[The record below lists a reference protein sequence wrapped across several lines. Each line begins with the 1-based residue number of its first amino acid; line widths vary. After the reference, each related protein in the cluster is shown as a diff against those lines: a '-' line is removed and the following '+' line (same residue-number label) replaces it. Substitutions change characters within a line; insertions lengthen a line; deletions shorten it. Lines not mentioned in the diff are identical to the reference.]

1 MSLKIAARMVRE
13 LSPKVLFKATYNLG
27 WKGIRAV
34 SRYEK
39 RAKRGEHYPAFMV
52 ISLTNQCNLNCQG
65 CWVHQSDP
73 PQRIEPDV
81 LERIIAASKSQGSYF
96 FGLLG
101 GEPLLYEGLFDVLA
115 RHPDCYF
122 QLFTNGTLITDAL
135 AARMAKLG
143 NITPLISV
151 EGLEQ
156 VSDERRGGEAVF
168 ERTLDGIRHCV
179 AHKLMTGVATS
190 VCRSN
195 MTDLVSREFLERLVE
210 LGVHYAWYYIYRPV
224 GAKPCPQLC
233 LSKAQILELRRF
245 IVDARDWAPL
255 MVVDAYWDHDGN
267 AVCPA
272 AMGISHHIG
281 PTGFVEPCPIIQTAK
296 DHIGDGSD
304 LVDLV
309 NASSFIPAFKRL
321 AVADSRGCILLDDPT
336 ALRDLA
342 VKAGA
347 ADSSGRDTVFDELAV
362 MRPRPGHDMPGDEIP
377 DRNWF
382 YRFAKKNWFF
392 GFGAY
397 G

>member
-27 WKGIRAV
+27 WKGVRAV
-34 SRYEK
+34 ARYEK
-39 RAKRGEHYPAFMV
+39 RLKKGEQYPAFMV
-52 ISLTNQCNLNCQG
+52 ISLTNECNLSCQG

-81 LERIIAASKSQGSYF
+81 LERLIEASKSQGSYF

-101 GEPLLYEGLFDVLA
+101 GEPLLYDGLLDILA

-122 QLFTNGTLITDAL
+122 QLFTNGTLITDTI

-151 EGLEQ
+151 EGLSQ
-156 VSDERRGGEAVF
+156 VSDERRGGEHVF
-168 ERTLDGIRHCV
+168 DRTLEGIAHCV
-179 AHKLMTGVATS
+179 NHKLMTGVATS
-190 VCRSN
+190 VCQTN
-195 MTDLVSREFLERLVE
+195 MDDLVSKAFLDRLVA
-210 LGVHYAWYYIYRPV
+210 LGVHYAWYYIFRPV
-224 GAKPCPQLC
+224 GANPSPELC
-233 LSKAQILELRRF
+233 LTKAQILELRRF
-245 IVDARDWAPL
+245 IVEARMWAPL
-255 MVVDAYWDHDGN
+255 MVVDAYWDHDGK

-272 AMGISHHIG
+272 AMGISHHIS

-304 LVDLV
+304 LVERV
-309 NASSFIPAFKRL
+309 NASTFLPAFK
-321 AVADSRGCILLDDPT
+321 AVASTKSRGCILLDHPRE
-336 ALRDLA
+336 LRDLA
-342 VKAGA
+342 VREGA
-347 ADSSGRDTVFDELAV
+347 RDSSGRGTVFDELAV
-362 MRPRPGHDMPGDEIP
+362 MRPRPGHDLPGEEIP

>member
-13 LSPKVLFKATYNLG
+13 LSPKVLFKAGYNLG
-27 WKGIRAV
+27 WKGMRAV
-34 SRYEK
+34 KRYEA

-52 ISLTNQCNLNCQG
+52 VSLTNDCNLNCQG

-73 PQRIEPDV
+73 PQRIEPEV
-81 LERIIAASKSQGSYF
+81 LERIIEASKSQGSYF

-101 GEPLLYEGLFDVLA
+101 GEPLLYEGLFDILA

-122 QLFTNGTLITDAL
+122 QLFTNGTLITKAL

-143 NITPLISV
+143 NVTPLISV

-156 VSDERRGGEAVF
+156 VSDERRGGSDVF
-168 ERTLDGIRHCV
+168 ARTLEGIQHCV
-179 AHKLMTGVATS
+179 DHRLMTGVASS

-210 LGVHYAWYYIYRPV
+210 LGVHYMWYYIFRPV
-224 GAKPCPQLC
+224 GANPSPELC
-233 LSKAQILELRRF
+233 LSEAQILELRRF
-245 IVDARDWAPL
+245 IVEARNWAPL
-255 MVVDAYWDHDGN
+255 MVVDAYWDHEGK

-281 PTGFVEPCPIIQTAK
+281 PTGFVEPCPIIQTAS
-296 DHIGDGSD
+296 DQIGDGTG

-309 NASSFIPAFKRL
+309 NASRFIPAFKQ
-321 AVADSRGCILLDDPT
+321 AAAQSRGCILLEHPM

-342 VKAGA
+342 VREGA
-347 ADSSGRDTVFDELAV
+347 MDSSGRGSVFDELAV
-362 MRPRPGHDMPGDEIP
+362 MRPRPGHDLPGDEVP
-377 DRNWF
+377 EGNWF
-382 YRFAKKNWFF
+382 YRFAKRNWFF